1 MFSICLRKTQQGAEP
16 WRLLRA
22 LGGSGRPKAKWL
34 QLSVECNNP
43 LEKHGLGCLVV
54 QFWDGN
60 CSAEGI
66 IDWAHRCSP
75 SSSSR
80 ECSAP
85 LLSLVQSSSSPRTE
99 QEIPSLCRTHCTH
112 LRVINQLISGT
123 ELLFVGSGRSHCT
136 ACLWCTAD

>member
-22 LGGSGRPKAKWL
+22 LGGCGRPKAKWL
-34 QLSVECNNP
+34 QLSEECNNP

-66 IDWAHRCSP
+66 IGWAHQ
-75 SSSSR
+75 SSSSRSR

-85 LLSLVQSSSSPRTE
+85 LLPLGAEPLTPRTE
-99 QEIPSLCRTHCTH
+99 QEIPSLWRTHCTH
-112 LRVINQLISGT
+112 LRIINQLINGT
-123 ELLFVGSGRSHCT
+123 ELLSLGSGRSHC
-136 ACLWCTAD
+136 LWCVAD